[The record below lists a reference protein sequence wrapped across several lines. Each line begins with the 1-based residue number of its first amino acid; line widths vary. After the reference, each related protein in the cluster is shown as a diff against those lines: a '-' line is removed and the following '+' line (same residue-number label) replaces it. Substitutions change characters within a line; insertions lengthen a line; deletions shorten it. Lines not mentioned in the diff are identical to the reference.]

1 MLMLAACAPSSLKPQ
16 AASQPASQPTGRTFN
31 PVNPKDPTQGY
42 FVTFDAAK
50 ALLARQYGR
59 DQAAGVAKLD
69 CDEQVQLTKDSQPV
83 SAWNLW
89 IKPTLV
95 GAAALVFGVAV
106 GAGAEALKK

>member
-1 MLMLAACAPSSLKPQ
+1 MLAACAPVEVKPQ
-16 AASQPASQPTGRTFN
+16 ASSEPASQPTGRTFN

-50 ALLARQYGR
+50 ALLERSYSKE
-59 DQAAGVAKLD
+59 QAIGVAKLD

-89 IKPTLV
+89 IKPALV
-95 GAAALVFGVAV
+95 GAAALVVGGLV